1 MVRLNG
7 VTKRYGAKTAV
18 QALSLH
24 IARGEYVAI
33 VGPSGCGKTTAL
45 RIVAGLED
53 PDLGEVW
60 LEGKLANC
68 PAQLIPPHKRGVGMV
83 FQSLA
88 LWPHMTVEQ
97 HLAYV
102 AGKVRSRRSVP
113 GEIDRLL
120 DLGKLTGKR
129 RSYPNEMSGGE
140 LQRLALLRAVAV
152 SPSLLLLDEPM
163 SSLDRKARGE
173 LADEIKALRAASDFT
188 TLHVT
193 HDWRD
198 VRGLADR
205 VIEIEEG
212 AFRRQSSAVSYFQEK
227 IAEETVL

>member
-1 MVRLNG
+1 
-7 VTKRYGAKTAV
+7 
-18 QALSLH
+18 
-24 IARGEYVAI
+24 
-33 VGPSGCGKTTAL
+33 
-45 RIVAGLED
+45 
-53 PDLGEVW
+53 
-60 LEGKLANC
+60 
-68 PAQLIPPHKRGVGMV
+68 
-83 FQSLA
+83 
-88 LWPHMTVEQ
+88 MTVEQ

-102 AGKVRSRRSVP
+102 AGKVCSRRSVP
-113 GEIDRLL
+113 GEVDRLL
-120 DLGKLTGKR
+120 DLGKLAGKR

-173 LADEIKALRAASDFT
+173 LAVEIKSLRAASDFT

-205 VIEIEEG
+205 VIELEEG
-212 AFRRQSSAVSYFQEK
+212 TFRRQSPAVNYFQEK